1 MAKLFFRD
9 CRPTLW
15 GAIIVLWLKII
26 WQLLRHDRLRA
37 VSKGRVP
44 DSCLWLFGLLR
55 HRDRDLSWAGFLQSL
70 GPSFVK
76 FGQSLATRPDLI
88 GEAAARELARLQDR
102 MPPFSASVARATVAA
117 ELGSS
122 VEQLFGE
129 FNEQPI
135 AAASIAQVHF
145 AVTHDGQEVAVKILR
160 PNIERLLERDLRFFA
175 TSARWVERLKPSLRR
190 LKLTAVV
197 AVLAES
203 VRYELDLRLE
213 AAAASELAENF
224 KNDPGFTVPKVYWPL
239 TARRV
244 AVFERVK
251 GIRVDD
257 LSGLNAA
264 GIAPRLVMTN
274 AAEAFF
280 NQVFRDGFFHA
291 DLHPGNIFVGP
302 QGQIIAVDFGI
313 MGRVDRQSRIFL
325 ADMLIGFLS
334 GNYAQV
340 AEVHFAAGYI
350 PPDQSRENFAL
361 ACRAI
366 GEPLLGKN
374 LGEISLGRL
383 LGQLFQVTEQF
394 AMETQPQLLL
404 LQKTMIIAEGV
415 GRMLD
420 PSINMWSL
428 AEPLIIDWIKTNRG
442 LQARLNDTG
451 LSLFRLLEILPSELS
466 RLQNG
471 IKLHPDTVKLLA
483 AELKRR

>member
-9 CRPTLW
+9 CRPALW

-26 WQLLRHDRLRA
+26 WQLLRYDRLRPVA
-37 VSKGRVP
+37 RGRVP
-44 DSCLWLFGLLR
+44 DSSLWLLGLLR
-55 HRDRDLSWAGFLQSL
+55 RRGQELTWAGFLQSL

-88 GEAAARELARLQDR
+88 GEAAARELAELQDR
-102 MPPFSASVARATVAA
+102 MPPFSPAIARATIQS
-117 ELGSS
+117 ELGITLAEAF
-122 VEQLFGE
+122 VE
-129 FNEQPI
+129 FNELPV

-145 AVTHDGQEVAVKILR
+145 AVTQDGQEVAVKILR

-175 TSARWVERLKPSLRR
+175 TSARWLERLKPSLRR
-190 LKLTAVV
+190 LKLSAVV

-203 VRYELDLRLE
+203 VRFELDLRLE

-224 KNDPGFTVPKVYWPL
+224 KNDPGFRVPQVYWPL

-244 AVFERVK
+244 AVFSRVK

-257 LSGLNAA
+257 LSALQAA
-264 GIAPRLVMTN
+264 GIEPRLVMTN

-302 QGQIIAVDFGI
+302 KGQIIAVDFGI
-313 MGRVDRQSRIFL
+313 MGRVDRRSRIFL

-340 AEVHFAAGYI
+340 AEVHFTAGYI

-420 PSINMWSL
+420 PTINMWSL
-428 AEPLIIDWIKTNRG
+428 AEPLIIEWIKTHRG
-442 LQARLNDTG
+442 LQARVSDASQ
-451 LSLFRLLEILPSELS
+451 SLLQLLERLPSELDS
-466 RLQNG
+466 LRNG

-483 AELKRR
+483 AELKRK